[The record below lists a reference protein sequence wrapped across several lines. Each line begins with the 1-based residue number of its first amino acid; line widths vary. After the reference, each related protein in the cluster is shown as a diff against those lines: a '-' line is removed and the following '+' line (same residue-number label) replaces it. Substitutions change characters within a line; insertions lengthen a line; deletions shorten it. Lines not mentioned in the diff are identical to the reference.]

1 MAFAAAAIPYI
12 MAAATAVQV
21 VSAIQ
26 QGKAAKAAG
35 DYNAQVAQQNAKMER
50 DQAAMAAA
58 QADREG
64 RLRLGAIRAAQ
75 GASGGA
81 AGQGSVIDVLGDVA
95 GQNELEKQG
104 IMYRGEA
111 RARGYEGTAALER
124 AEGKVAQTAGYL
136 KAGKDLLSGS
146 VATYDAFKRTR

>member
-21 VSAIQ
+21 VSSIQ

-35 DYNAQVAQQNAKMER
+35 DYNATVARQNAQMER
-50 DQAAMAAA
+50 EQTALATA

-81 AGQGSVIDVLGDVA
+81 AGEGSVIDVLGDVA
-95 GQNELEKQG
+95 AQNELERQN
-104 IMYRGEA
+104 IAYRGESK
-111 RARGYEGTAALER
+111 ARGYEGTARLEKAMGR
-124 AEGKVAQTAGYL
+124 TAVTSSYL
-136 KAGKDLLSGS
+136 KAGKELLSGS
-146 VATYDAFKRTR
+146 AATYDAWKRTQ